1 MVFYHPLT
9 FLDCLN
15 VKKGKIDNATAS
27 ILFLIFH
34 EICGHFKTNINNL
47 ENTPSQFY
55 DYEYKIITYKLG
67 EISDSGNI
75 FENFLASD
83 IVNISSFY
91 KISNIKEL
99 LSVDLYTKDDF
110 SKLNQILNQLG
121 ISNYQKSCINKPK
134 PIIFKD
140 INSLKI
146 PEIFKILYDVKK
158 THSEEEFNELIE
170 NNEDY
175 KLMMQKLEKRYKNS
189 NYKP

>member
-1 MVFYHPLT
+1 M
-9 FLDCLN
+9 
-15 VKKGKIDNATAS
+15 
-27 ILFLIFH
+27 
-34 EICGHFKTNINNL
+34 
-47 ENTPSQFY
+47 
-55 DYEYKIITYKLG
+55 
-67 EISDSGNI
+67 
-75 FENFLASD
+75 
-83 IVNISSFY
+83 
-91 KISNIKEL
+91 
-99 LSVDLYTKDDF
+99 DLYTKDDF

-175 KLMMQKLEKRYKNS
+175 KLMMQKFEKRYKNS